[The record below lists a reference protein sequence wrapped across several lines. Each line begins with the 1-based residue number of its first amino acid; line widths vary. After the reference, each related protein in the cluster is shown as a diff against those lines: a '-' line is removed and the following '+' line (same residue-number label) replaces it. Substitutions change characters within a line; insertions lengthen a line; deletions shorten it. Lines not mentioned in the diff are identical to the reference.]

1 MMDANTLKKA
11 LLDPENLE
19 IGRKAV
25 EDVLIELR
33 DLRILTLRNN
43 GLVVKEFDGTPS
55 AVIRLATE
63 DALRIG
69 IEAIFTELENRKA

>member
-1 MMDANTLKKA
+1 MDANTLKKA

-43 GLVVKEFDGTPS
+43 GLVVKEMDGTPS